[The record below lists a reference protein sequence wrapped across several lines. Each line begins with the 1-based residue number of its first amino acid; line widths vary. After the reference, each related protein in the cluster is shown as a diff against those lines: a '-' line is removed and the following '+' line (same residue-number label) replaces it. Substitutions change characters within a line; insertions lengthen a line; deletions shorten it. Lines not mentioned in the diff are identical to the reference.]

1 MTRISVRMEKQMRRE
16 PTQIAIWALE
26 MFFRE
31 SVSGIS
37 HLSSPEHSLIFNF
50 KREGIFVRIINMEQQ
65 NKKMFTLLVVK
76 LQTRHMIGV
85 IPPSKVIVAA
95 GLLTHTAVNLKQSTG
110 SDQMTN
116 YACSDILQP
125 ATDDVVTPCEEMPS

>member
-1 MTRISVRMEKQMRRE
+1 MADGPSSSKFAMQTTKQ
-16 PTQIAIWALE
+16 I
-26 MFFRE
+26 
-31 SVSGIS
+31 
-37 HLSSPEHSLIFNF
+37 
-50 KREGIFVRIINMEQQ
+50 K
-65 NKKMFTLLVVK
+65 
-76 LQTRHMIGV
+76 HMIGV